1 MELLMRPAAS
11 EVRTLLQ
18 KIKLENIERG
28 LSLASAG
35 IERKFEPVKKSNN
48 NLQGPVESIE

>member
-1 MELLMRPAAS
+1 MEFLMRPAAS
-11 EVRTLLQ
+11 EVRSLLQ

-35 IERKFEPVKKSNN
+35 IEKRFEPVKMAN
-48 NLQGPVESIE
+48 NLHGPVENTE

>member
-1 MELLMRPAAS
+1 MEFLMRPAAS

-35 IERKFEPVKKSNN
+35 MEKKFEPVKMANI
-48 NLQGPVESIE
+48 LQGPVENIE